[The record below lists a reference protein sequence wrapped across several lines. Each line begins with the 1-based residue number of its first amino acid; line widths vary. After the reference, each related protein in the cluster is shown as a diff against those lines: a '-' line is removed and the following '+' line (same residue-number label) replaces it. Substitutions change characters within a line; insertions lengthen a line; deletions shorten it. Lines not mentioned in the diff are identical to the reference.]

1 MTFLK
6 LAEMYLAERIVSDH
20 YAANM
25 RRVAGKC
32 PTITVEAVNRYLRR
46 RSEER
51 ASGTVKFER
60 ALILI
65 LWKWGFESGN
75 LPAMPRGILKIKARR
90 APTRAWTVEQLRE
103 VLAATKPLEAR
114 VMRSGARVGAFLRA
128 WALLGYETGGRFSD
142 LMRFTGDNLDG
153 DAVSWTQAKTGDPI
167 VRTLSPACLAAVRAM
182 AAGSPDGRLIGWAC
196 DRRQAMRLM
205 RQHLDAVG
213 VGGSSKWLRR
223 SGATHIEIEQP
234 GKAKHHLG
242 HRTPGLAEQN
252 YIDWSQVRANAP
264 RTPDLIG

>member
-1 MTFLK
+1 MTFAK
-6 LAEMYLAERIVSDH
+6 LAELYLAERIVSNH
-20 YAANM
+20 YAANV

-32 PTITVEAVNRYLRR
+32 PEITVEAVNRYLRR
-46 RSEER
+46 RSDER
-51 ASGTVKFER
+51 ATGTVKFER

-65 LWKWGFESGN
+65 LWKWGYETGK

-90 APTRAWTVEQLRE
+90 APTRAWTVEQLRA
-103 VLAATKPLEAR
+103 VLAATKPLDAR
-114 VMRSGARVGAFLRA
+114 PMRSGARVGTFLRA

-142 LMRFTGDNLDG
+142 LMRFTADNLDG
-153 DAVSWTQAKTGDPI
+153 DAVSWTQSKTGDPI
-167 VRTLSPACLAAVRAM
+167 VRTLSAACLAAVRAM
-182 AAGSPDGRLIGWAC
+182 LAGSPDGRLIGWAC

-242 HRTPGLAEQN
+242 HRTPGLAETN

-264 RTPDLIG
+264 KTPELV